1 MSKVAVI
8 VGSLRK
14 ESINRKLAQ
23 ALGKLAAPEL
33 EFKIVDL
40 ADVPMFNQDD
50 EAEPPAPVVRIRQ
63 EIAEADAVLLITP
76 EYNRSIPA
84 VLKNAVDW
92 ISRPYGKNGFAGKPG
107 AIIGAS
113 GGAVGTAAAQSHLR
127 SIMTVLD
134 VQLLNQ
140 PEVYLVYKPGLV
152 DDEDNITIDGAL
164 AFLDGWVQKF
174 TAWVKKHEAEREA
187 LRNAA

>member
-50 EAEPPAPVVRIRQ
+50 EAEPPAPVVRLRQ

-152 DDEDNITIDGAL
+152 DDEDNVTIDGTL

-174 TAWVKKHEAEREA
+174 TAWVKKHEAERAA
-187 LRNAA
+187 LRDAA